1 MALLLHFYTN
11 MNCWNLWRALTFH
24 FSKLLHLARSNTNW
38 NAEICPVCC
47 LFFFAAQWFFLPNYT
62 LWMKMDWDCRFSSIQ
77 AANEL
82 FSKPS
87 FAIRFNLHSGAFYRI
102 LFRYQCCLWANRCSV
117 DCSDVLPGRVEFLS
131 LSLRFSGREPEIQ
144 RLTNFYERFRLPP
157 FFLALL
163 DNGQVQP
170 PPIPRRFTLH
180 RGLPEVGE
188 PGKFRSD
195 TPPSCL
201 SWRLKKFCEHPAPP
215 PKVNVGWSFV
225 RWWVH
230 GSLFRCFKSITTH
243 NPTLTNVGVDVG
255 SSKQWAGAR

>member
-1 MALLLHFYTN
+1 M
-11 MNCWNLWRALTFH
+11 
-24 FSKLLHLARSNTNW
+24 
-38 NAEICPVCC
+38 
-47 LFFFAAQWFFLPNYT
+47 FFQAGSSFL
-62 LWMKMDWDCRFSSIQ
+62 C
-77 AANEL
+77 
-82 FSKPS
+82 
-87 FAIRFNLHSGAFYRI
+87 
-102 LFRYQCCLWANRCSV
+102 
-117 DCSDVLPGRVEFLS
+117 

-144 RLTNFYERFRLPP
+144 RLTKFYERFRLPP

-170 PPIPRRFTLH
+170 P
-180 RGLPEVGE
+180 
-188 PGKFRSD
+188 S
-195 TPPSCL
+195 PPSPEGLRCIVGCP
-201 SWRLKKFCEHPAPP
+201 RLVSPGNFVQTHRHHVCRGVWKKFCEHPAPP